1 MVLDAY
7 RAYELGRK
15 SAESLAG
22 TLEEILCCPG
32 DRKGGREG
40 CRDTLARLAP
50 YLAGARDCESLE
62 RALDLYLA
70 WLSLRW
76 AYRPCGEPPS
86 TKKPLILQALCSTQ
100 PPVPEDVFREALGEP
115 VGGSGV
121 VESEGL

>member
-1 MVLDAY
+1 MLEAY

-15 SAESLAG
+15 SAESLAR

-32 DRKGGREG
+32 DREDREG

-50 YLAGARDCESLE
+50 YLAGAQDCEALE

-86 TKKPLILQALCSTQ
+86 TKKPLILQALCATQ
-100 PPVPEDVFREALGEP
+100 PPVPEDVFHEALGEP
-115 VGGSGV
+115 GEGG
-121 VESEGL
+121 GLGQEM